1 MTGEEPP
8 VNQVSDLA
16 DILKLELK
24 YEQMRK
30 EQKETKDDSEETEV
44 SYVIP
49 CTHYDAVLSTSM
61 QVHTC
66 VCV

>member
-1 MTGEEPP
+1 MIGEEPP
-8 VNQVSDLA
+8 VDQVSDLA

-44 SYVIP
+44 SYLIP
-49 CTHYDAVLSTSM
+49 CM
-61 QVHTC
+61 
-66 VCV
+66 